1 MTIHSAKGLE
11 FLVGF
16 VCGVVFGLLPYV
28 SLDMM
33 MMMMSH
39 DESSPE
45 GKEWQQ
51 HIEEQ
56 RRLFYVALTRA
67 QFHLFVSYFAEHR
80 LYGSVDKVKLS
91 PFLFELP
98 ADSLTKKL

>member
-1 MTIHSAKGLE
+1 
-11 FLVGF
+11 
-16 VCGVVFGLLPYV
+16 
-28 SLDMM
+28 M

-39 DESSPE
+39 DETSPE
-45 GKEWQQ
+45 GKEWKQ

-67 QFHLFVSYFAEHR
+67 QLHLFVSYFAEHR
-80 LYGSVDKVKLS
+80 LYGSADKVKLS